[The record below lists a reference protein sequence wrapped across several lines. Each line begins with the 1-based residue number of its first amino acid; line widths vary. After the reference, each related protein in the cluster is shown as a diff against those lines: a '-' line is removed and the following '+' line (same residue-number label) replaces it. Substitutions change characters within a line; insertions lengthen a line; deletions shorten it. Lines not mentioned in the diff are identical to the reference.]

1 MLCTGCGIEVTA
13 DTVFCPKCGIK
24 RLGETAD
31 EPIKIKKNLM
41 DRSNG
46 LIDQVISQFRR
57 FLSAP
62 FFERNDSFAKTAS
75 LWATPAAAGIGMLIG
90 VVAAIKN
97 DSFLM
102 CLIGMLWVVTV
113 AISYYIG
120 HRFLTVCENSLKN
133 NETSISSSD
142 YLDVCGLI
150 CIAALCSVIF
160 WGFYSAIKFSNFS
173 LLIGAVAVGVALTYY
188 VCLLLNPQLISTRV
202 VENNSAGEDALAIVM
217 IMYKASVKLA
227 TIMFGGLTTIG
238 ALFLLYFFYL
248 VISSTRT
255 SFLFSDLSS
264 LSGAG
269 LVLFGLL
276 YPLGIYLTF
285 IFVYLIVDLC
295 KAVLSLGKK

>member
-1 MLCTGCGIEVTA
+1 MQCASCSTEVSAETI
-13 DTVFCPKCGIK
+13 FCPKCGLK
-24 RLGETAD
+24 QTSDAAS
-31 EPIKIKKNLM
+31 EPPKGNLM
-41 DRSNG
+41 DRSNAI
-46 LIDQVISQFRR
+46 IDGVILKFRQV
-57 FLSAP
+57 LSVS
-62 FFERNDSFAKTAS
+62 FFEKNNSFAKTAS
-75 LWATPAAAGIGMLIG
+75 VWATPVAALLGLLIG

-97 DSFLM
+97 DSFVL
-102 CLIGMLWVVTV
+102 CLLGMLWVVTV
-113 AISYYIG
+113 AIAYYIG
-120 HRFLTVCENSLKN
+120 NRFLTVCENSLKN

-150 CIAALCSVIF
+150 FIASLCSTVF
-160 WGFYSAIKFSNFS
+160 WGFYSSVKFSEFS
-173 LLIGAVAVGVALTYY
+173 ILILTAGISIALIYY

-217 IMYKASVKLA
+217 IMYKAGVKLA

-238 ALFLLYFFYL
+238 ALFLLYFLYL
-248 VISSTRT
+248 VISSTRN
-255 SFLFSDLSS
+255 SFMFSDLSS

-276 YPLGIYLTF
+276 YPLGIYLVF

>member
-1 MLCTGCGIEVTA
+1 MQCASCSTDISS
-13 DTVFCPKCGIK
+13 DTIFCPKCGLK
-24 RLGETAD
+24 QTSDATSGPSKT
-31 EPIKIKKNLM
+31 NLM
-41 DRSNG
+41 ERSNAF
-46 LIDQVISQFRR
+46 IDQIIQKFRQV
-57 FLSAP
+57 LSVS
-62 FFERNDSFAKTAS
+62 FFEKNNSLAKKAS
-75 LWATPAAAGIGMLIG
+75 LWATPAAALLGLLIG
-90 VVAAIKN
+90 IVAAIKN
-97 DSFLM
+97 DSFMM
-102 CLIGMLWVVTV
+102 CLLGMLWVVTV
-113 AISYYIG
+113 AIAYYIG
-120 HRFLTVCENSLKN
+120 YRFLTVCENSLKN

-150 CIAALCSVIF
+150 FIATLCSTVF
-160 WGFYSAIKFSNFS
+160 WGFYSSIKFSEFN
-173 LLIGAVAVGVALTYY
+173 LLIMTAGISVALIYY

-202 VENNSAGEDALAIVM
+202 AENNSAGEDALAIVM

-248 VISSTRT
+248 VVSSSRN

-264 LSGAG
+264 LSGIG

-276 YPLGIYLTF
+276 YPLGIYLMF

>member
-1 MLCTGCGIEVTA
+1 MQCASCSTEVSAETI
-13 DTVFCPKCGIK
+13 FCPKCGLK
-24 RLGETAD
+24 QTSDAAS
-31 EPIKIKKNLM
+31 EPPKGNLM
-41 DRSNG
+41 DRSNAI
-46 LIDQVISQFRR
+46 IDGVILKFRQV
-57 FLSAP
+57 LSVS
-62 FFERNDSFAKTAS
+62 FFEKNNSFAKTAS
-75 LWATPAAAGIGMLIG
+75 VWATPAAALLGLLIG

-97 DSFLM
+97 DSFVL
-102 CLIGMLWVVTV
+102 CLLGMLWVVTV
-113 AISYYIG
+113 AIAYYIG
-120 HRFLTVCENSLKN
+120 NRFLTVCENSLKN

-150 CIAALCSVIF
+150 FIASLCSTVF
-160 WGFYSAIKFSNFS
+160 WGFYSSVKFSEFS
-173 LLIGAVAVGVALTYY
+173 ILILTAGISIALIYY

-217 IMYKASVKLA
+217 IMYKAGVKLA

-238 ALFLLYFFYL
+238 ALFLLYFLYL
-248 VISSTRT
+248 VISSTRN
-255 SFLFSDLSS
+255 SFMFSDLSS

-276 YPLGIYLTF
+276 YPLGIYLVF